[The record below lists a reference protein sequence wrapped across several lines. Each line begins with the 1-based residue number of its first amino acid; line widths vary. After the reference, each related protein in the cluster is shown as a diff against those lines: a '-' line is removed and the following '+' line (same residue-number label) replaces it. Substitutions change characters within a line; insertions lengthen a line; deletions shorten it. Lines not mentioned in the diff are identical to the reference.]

1 MDGVG
6 DEVMG
11 EGDEVYMGDREEGVD
26 GVGDEVV
33 GEGDEVHMGDG
44 EEGTNGKETQ
54 TSSDKGPNCFKIVKT
69 RFEV

>member
-44 EEGTNGKETQ
+44 EEGTNGKKRHKPHRTKDQ
-54 TSSDKGPNCFKIVKT
+54 TAS
-69 RFEV
+69 RL